1 MRLTTQ
7 ENNVIK
13 AAVRTVFGPEAQ
25 VRVFGSKTDDTAKG
39 GDIDLMVTVP
49 HAVSQPA
56 WDVARAKAKIIM
68 NLGECEIDLLLDAPN
83 LSKLPIHQIARD
95 QGIML

>member
-7 ENNVIK
+7 ENTVIK
-13 AAVRTVFGPEAQ
+13 SAVRTVFGSEAQ
-25 VRVFGSKTDDTAKG
+25 VRLFGSRTDDTAKG

-49 HAVSQPA
+49 YCVSQPA
-56 WDVARAKAKIIM
+56 WNIAQVKAKIIM
-68 NLGECEIDLLLDAPN
+68 KLGECEIDLLLDAPN

-95 QGIML
+95 QGVVL